1 MKKREVGDGERPKN
15 QISHRKQLS
24 SLAVKENIALVK
36 LCKCQ
41 EQLKKPIDQFTSISL
56 VP

>member
-1 MKKREVGDGERPKN
+1 MDKGDRPKN

-24 SLAVKENIALVK
+24 SLEVKENIALVK

-41 EQLKKPIDQFTSISL
+41 ERLKKQPLINLL
-56 VP
+56 VYH